1 MKYIKEYKPFWVGV
15 ASIILISYG
24 ASAILPFLNVVCVL
38 LGLWCLIY
46 YYLVKNLLMDVTNPE
61 TEKLIADYDET
72 LRAQEE
78 FIAKQADVV
87 KEYEDIF
94 DSMLVKL
101 PCICGGNTF
110 EGLFSP
116 NTVNEVTCENCKNKY
131 NVTIQY
137 DTVLISE
144 PLNLEQPF
152 EKMIGKID

>member
-1 MKYIKEYKPFWVGV
+1 
-15 ASIILISYG
+15 
-24 ASAILPFLNVVCVL
+24 
-38 LGLWCLIY
+38 
-46 YYLVKNLLMDVTNPE
+46 MDVTNPE